1 MVRFPESKI
10 REIRSIANIVEV
22 IGDYISL
29 KRVGRDYQG
38 LCPFHP
44 DKTPSFKVSEE
55 KNVFHCFG
63 CGAGG
68 DVFSFLT
75 AYHKISFDQA
85 VRDLAQKYHV
95 VLPENKS
102 VQSSTKSERLYD
114 LNEKISAYYARNLK
128 DHEEAKS
135 ARAYLAKR
143 GLSLEDA
150 ACFELGFALDGWDN
164 LCRYLERNGVPL
176 ALAEEAGLI
185 VPKKSGGFYDRFRD
199 RITFPIRCTTGRIA
213 GFGGRVLD
221 DSLPKYLNSPET
233 AVYHKSDSLYG
244 LHLAKNDLRKSG
256 CGLIVE
262 GYFDFISLY
271 HNGLKNVVATCGTA
285 LTPSHVRFLKGYV
298 EEIVVVFDSDQ
309 AGIKAA
315 LRSTP
320 IFLKEEVA
328 AKVLVLPA
336 GHDPDSFIRSHDA
349 AEFESLLRTSVPI
362 TTFLLDRLYEKWG
375 SSVEGKGRLL
385 NEIKPLVNTIADPAR
400 RSFFITEAAKKLDL
414 HPEIAERS
422 LRSTRSLQEIS
433 SQVNPLIES
442 VNSYLDKT
450 VMRIIL
456 LYPQYAEFFLNE
468 RGDGFSESEDLA
480 GLFTHLEEALKKE
493 GIADSTSLLGS
504 IEDSALKGRLAA
516 VILEAPANDA
526 HETETMVHDA
536 LAAIRRKKLECEK
549 KNLLMQIEKAEGQRQ
564 SEVVMELLGQ
574 KQELLTRTRRT
585 KSTS

>member
-10 REIRSIANIVEV
+10 REIRNIANIVEV

-29 KRVGRDYQG
+29 KKVGRDYQG

-55 KNVFHCFG
+55 KSVFHCFG

-85 VRDLAQKYHV
+85 VRDLAQKYHI
-95 VLPENKS
+95 VLPDHKS
-102 VQSSTKSERLYD
+102 SQASSKSERLYE
-114 LNEKISAYYARNLK
+114 LNEKISAYYVHNLK
-128 DHEEAKS
+128 NHKEAES
-135 ARAYLAKR
+135 ARAYLAGR
-143 GLSLEDA
+143 GFSLEDSS
-150 ACFELGFALDGWDN
+150 CFDLGFALAGWDN
-164 LCRYLERNGVPL
+164 LTRYLERNRIPL
-176 ALAEEAGLI
+176 SLAEEAGLV
-185 VPKKSGGFYDRFRD
+185 VPKKSGGFYDRFRN
-199 RITFPIRCTTGRIA
+199 RIVFPIRSTIGRIA

-233 AVYHKSDSLYG
+233 AVYHKSDTLYG
-244 LHLAKNDLRKSG
+244 LHLAKSELRKSG
-256 CGLIVE
+256 YGLIVE
-262 GYFDFISLY
+262 GYFDFLSLY
-271 HNGLKNVVATCGTA
+271 QNGLKNVVATCGTA
-285 LTPSHVRFLKGYV
+285 LTPSHVRFLKGYA

-315 LRSTP
+315 LRSIP
-320 IFLKEEVA
+320 IFLKEEVS

-336 GHDPDSFIRSHDA
+336 GHDPDSFIRSHDPD
-349 AEFESLLRTSVPI
+349 EFENLIRSSVPI
-362 TTFLLDRLYEKWG
+362 TTFLLERLHDKCG

-385 NEIKPLVNTIADPAR
+385 NEIKPLVNTIADAAR
-400 RSFFITEAAKKLDL
+400 RSFFITEVAKKLDL

-422 LRSTRSLQEIS
+422 LNSTRSLQEIS
-433 SQVNPLIES
+433 SQVNPLLES
-442 VNSYLDKT
+442 ANSYLDKT

-456 LYPQYAEFFLNE
+456 LYPQYADIFVNE

-493 GIADSTSLLGS
+493 GITDSTSLLGS
-504 IEDSALKGRLAA
+504 IEDSGLKSRLAA
-516 VILEAPANDA
+516 VMLEAPAHEE
-526 HETETMVHDA
+526 HETEAMVQDA
-536 LAAIRRKKLECEK
+536 LAAIRRKKLEYEK
-549 KNLLMQIEKAEGQRQ
+549 KSLLMQIEKAEGQRQ

-574 KQELLTRTRRT
+574 KQQLLTRTRRT
-585 KSTS
+585 KSKI